1 MNRRS
6 VLALAAGG
14 PALAAGWPAAAQRP
28 NVIPEG
34 KVLRVGLAARENN
47 FDPANTSDV
56 VSAAL
61 QASLFDAPLRYD
73 HLARPVRVVPNT
85 AVALP
90 EVNADFTH
98 YVFTLQPGILFA
110 DDPAFGGRPRELV
123 AEDYV
128 YAIKRRYDPVT
139 RSPTL
144 FHFEGAGL
152 LGLSELRRE
161 AIERNRP
168 FDYDRPVSGLRALD
182 RYRFEVR
189 LARPAPRLIYVF
201 ANPTLAGAMARE
213 VCEAAG
219 ESIGERP
226 VGTGPFRLVAWQRG
240 TRIVYARNPN
250 YRVER
255 YGSVP
260 AADDTIGAAIAQR
273 QGGRDLPLL
282 DGIVF
287 NVIEEAQPRWLAF
300 LNRQTD
306 VAVVPPEF
314 TTLAAPNGRLAPNLD
329 RQGVTL
335 QRVVAPTTFY
345 TYFNMEH
352 PVTGGYEPA
361 KVALRR
367 ALALAYDAQ
376 REIDLVWRGQGLRAQ
391 SVMPPGV
398 SGFDR
403 ELKSE
408 MSDFSP
414 ARAKALLDLFGYVD
428 RNGDG
433 WREQPDGSP
442 LVLEYTSET
451 HQAARQQQ
459 GLWHKA
465 MENIGVRIQFR
476 VGQWQENIKA
486 SRVGQ
491 LMMWGTGWS
500 AALPDGN
507 YFMDVLYS
515 GNKGQANHC
524 RFDLPAF
531 DELARRQRVMPD
543 GPERDAVIAQ
553 AMRLALAYM
562 PMKVTR
568 HPIDNFVSHGHVRGF
583 KPHPFI
589 RDWWRYVDIEPAAA

>member
-1 MNRRS
+1 MKRRS

-14 PALAAGWPAAAQRP
+14 PALAASWSAAAQRP
-28 NVIPEG
+28 NAIPEG
-34 KVLRVGLAARENN
+34 KVLRVGLGARENN
-47 FDPANTSDV
+47 FDPAQTSDV

-73 HLARPVRVVPNT
+73 HLARPVAVVPNT
-85 AVALP
+85 AVAMP
-90 EVNADFTH
+90 EVNADFTRF
-98 YVFTLQPGILFA
+98 VFTIQPGILFA
-110 DDPAFGGRPRELV
+110 DDPVFNGRPRELV

-128 YAIKRRYDPVT
+128 YAIKRRYDPAT

-161 AIERNRP
+161 AIEARRP
-168 FDYDRPVSGLRALD
+168 FDYDREVAGLRVLD

-189 LARPAPRLIYVF
+189 LARPAPRLLFVF
-201 ANPTLAGAMARE
+201 ANPTLTGAMARE

-219 ESIGERP
+219 EAIGERP

-240 TRIVYARNPN
+240 TRIVYARNPG
-250 YRVER
+250 YRTLR
-255 YGSVP
+255 YGSRATP
-260 AADDTIGAAIAQR
+260 DDAVGEAIAQQM
-273 QGGRDLPLL
+273 QGREMPFL

-287 NVIEEAQPRWLAF
+287 SIIEEAQPRWLAF
-300 LNRQTD
+300 LNGQTD
-306 VAVVPPEF
+306 VAAVPPEF
-314 TTLAAPNGRLAPNLD
+314 STQAAPNGRLAPNLE
-329 RQGVTL
+329 RRGISL

-361 KVALRR
+361 RVALRR
-367 ALALAYDAQ
+367 ALALAYDSQ

-398 SGFDR
+398 SGFDAQ
-403 ELKSE
+403 LKSE
-408 MSDFSP
+408 MSDFNP
-414 ARAKALLDLFGYVD
+414 ARAKALLDLYGYVD
-428 RNGDG
+428 RDGDG

-442 LVLEYTSET
+442 LLLEYTSET

-465 MENIGVRIQFR
+465 MQAIGVRIVFR
-476 VGQWQENIKA
+476 MGQWQENIKA
-486 SRVGQ
+486 SRAGQ

-500 AALPDGN
+500 AAIPDGN

-515 GNKGQANHC
+515 GNKGQSNHC

-568 HPIDNFVSHGHVRGF
+568 HPIDNFVTHAHVRGF

-589 RDWWRYVDIEPAAA
+589 RDWWRYVDLVPAA